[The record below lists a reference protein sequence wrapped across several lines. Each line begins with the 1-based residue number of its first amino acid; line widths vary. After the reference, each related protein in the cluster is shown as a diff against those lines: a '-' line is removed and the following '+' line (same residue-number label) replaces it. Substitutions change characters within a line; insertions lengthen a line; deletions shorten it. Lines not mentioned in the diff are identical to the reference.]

1 MTSFPTIRLLADP
14 DIPTACV
21 LAWDALQ
28 QVSVATGHRAVD
40 YDDVT
45 RGWLEGRARHLL
57 AHDAPGCWVADEGG
71 ELLGV
76 ALSLRR
82 DDFWF
87 LSLLTVRIGRQGRG
101 IGRLLLDAARGHAAG
116 TTSGAI
122 AASMDPKALRR
133 YAAAGFDLLPC
144 YEATGRP
151 RTDPAAVVN
160 AREAVRPGVLPADRP
175 LLDAVDRAVRGATR
189 GPDWNFLLPGMQL
202 LVADGAPGER
212 GYALV
217 REVAVGAVVAE
228 TPAAGPGCCA
238 PHSPGSRRPATT
250 PRWSAGST
258 AASRGRSPSR
268 TRPGCRWP
276 PAGRCACGRPPAAAP
291 RTCCTAPSA
300 DRPG

>member
-1 MTSFPTIRLLADP
+1 MTSLPTIRPLADP

-45 RGWLEGRARHLL
+45 RRWLEGRARHLL

-151 RTDPAAVVN
+151 RTDPAAVVD

-175 LLDAVDRAVRGATR
+175 LLDAVDRTVRGATR

-228 TPAAGPGCCA
+228 TPAAGARLLRAALARVA
-238 PHSPGSRRPATT
+238 PTCDDASVVSWIDGSQPWAVTVAHEAGLSLAAGGSVCLRTPTGSR
-250 PRWSAGST
+250 
-258 AASRGRSPSR
+258 AAHLLHGAF
-268 TRPGCRWP
+268 G
-276 PAGRCACGRPPAAAP
+276 
-291 RTCCTAPSA
+291 
-300 DRPG
+300 

>member
-1 MTSFPTIRLLADP
+1 VTSRPTIRPLADP
-14 DIPTACV
+14 DLPTACR

-45 RGWLEGRARHLL
+45 RSWLEGRARHLL
-57 AHDAPGCWVADEGG
+57 AHDAPGCWVAEEGG

-87 LSLLTVRIGRQGRG
+87 LSLLSVRIGRQGRG

-144 YEATGRP
+144 YEVTGRP
-151 RTDPAAVVN
+151 RTDPAAVVD

-217 REVAVGAVVAE
+217 RDVAVGAVVAE
-228 TPAAGPGCCA
+228 TPAAGARLLRAALARVA
-238 PHSPGSRRPATT
+238 PTHDDAPVAGWIDGSQQWAVRVAQEAGLSLAAGGSVCLRTPTGSR
-250 PRWSAGST
+250 
-258 AASRGRSPSR
+258 AAHLLHGAF
-268 TRPGCRWP
+268 G
-276 PAGRCACGRPPAAAP
+276 
-291 RTCCTAPSA
+291 
-300 DRPG
+300 